1 MNYRHIYACIIA
13 HAKSEEKLG
22 LRKRGNGE
30 YYESHHILP
39 KSLFPLWKKR
49 KSNIVLLTAREHFFV
64 HELLTKIYPTSQMI
78 YALHAFVSRPN
89 ADYKITPR
97 EYERIKIKFSKLHS
111 ERMTGRYVSPE
122 TGKKISSIRKQY
134 LKDPENRKCF
144 IENLNKARAIA
155 IKNAKNKTKE
165 MMDIVPDIIKNETID
180 RLKEYDKLYG
190 LTSTVYRQKR
200 VECECPVCKNIFTS
214 GLKFFITGQRKDF
227 ICGRCKSREKM
238 KNFNNSVEWRHKNGL
253 ISDEDYNQY
262 RIKRY
267 KK

>member
-1 MNYRHIYACIIA
+1 M
-13 HAKSEEKLG
+13 
-22 LRKRGNGE
+22 
-30 YYESHHILP
+30 
-39 KSLFPLWKKR
+39 
-49 KSNIVLLTAREHFFV
+49 T
-64 HELLTKIYPTSQMI
+64 

-97 EYERIKIKFSKLHS
+97 KYERIKIEFSKLHS

-122 TGKKISSIRKQY
+122 TGEKISNIMKHH
-134 LKDPENRKCF
+134 LKDPENRKLYR
-144 IENLNKARAIA
+144 ENLSKARAIS

-165 MMDIVPDIIKNETID
+165 MMAAVPDIIKNETID

-200 VECECPVCKNIFTS
+200 VECECPVCKNTFTS

-227 ICGRCKSREKM
+227 ICGRCKSRDRM

-253 ISDEDYNQY
+253 ISDEEYNQY
-262 RIKRY
+262 IVERY
-267 KK
+267 NKS